1 MSSWR
6 SFRVSPL
13 GGALATLPATAA
25 VENAT
30 TASPAAT
37 KPTYGATDGPDD
49 SGGAAR
55 SAESSI
61 GEQLGR
67 RRAREGGDCGDRRAR
82 RGRVSGGGTG
92 AGAFGAASSRP
103 N

>member
-13 GGALATLPATAA
+13 GGAFATLPATAA

-55 SAESSI
+55 SAESSVASSLDE
-61 GEQLGR
+61 GALGR
-67 RRAREGGDCGDRRAR
+67 AA
-82 RGRVSGGGTG
+82 T
-92 AGAFGAASSRP
+92 AGIAELAGVG
-103 N
+103 